1 MPKKPKTLIIANG
14 RGDYG
19 RNRTKRFPNG
29 FKGHLWV
36 AAYSKA
42 DAVRLLQEGGY
53 ETMTIREFN
62 IYWSKGCW
70 GTPMDGIAI
79 ERGVWFQPDDKA
91 GHGEGKPIRVI

>member
-1 MPKKPKTLIIANG
+1 MSKPKQLMIANG

-29 FKGHLWV
+29 FKGHMWV

-42 DAVRLLQEGGY
+42 DAVRVLREAGY
-53 ETMTIREFN
+53 ETMTLREFN

-70 GTPMDGIAI
+70 GTPMDGITP
-79 ERGVWFQPDDKA
+79 ERGVWFIPDENRNDD
-91 GHGEGKPIRVI
+91 GFKPIRVI